1 MELNAYLYSIETIKK
16 IGIMKKLQ
24 FLKDNKEQVVKYYN
38 SKIKGLYDVTLKDFM
53 TDLLDNF
60 RKITTDKELVKFDLF
75 GNLKDAESRLGCKDV
90 EIGVS
95 YSKPYSESNHAKAV
109 AYHGKDKVELMSNA
123 Q

>member
-1 MELNAYLYSIETIKK
+1 
-16 IGIMKKLQ
+16 MKKLQ

-38 SKIKGLYDVTLKDFM
+38 ENVKGLYDVTLKDFM

-60 RKITTDKELVKFDLF
+60 RKITTTKELVKFDLF
-75 GNLKDAESRLGCKDV
+75 GNLQDAESRLGLMDV

-109 AYHGKDKVELMSNA
+109 AYYGKEKVELMSNA

>member
-1 MELNAYLYSIETIKK
+1 
-16 IGIMKKLQ
+16 MKKLQ

-38 SKIKGLYDVTLKDFM
+38 ENVKGLYDVTLKDFM

-60 RKITTDKELVKFDLF
+60 KKITTTKELVKFDLF
-75 GNLKDAESRLGCKDV
+75 GNLQDAESRLGCKDV

-109 AYHGKDKVELMSNA
+109 AYYGKEKVELMSNA

>member
-38 SKIKGLYDVTLKDFM
+38 SKIKGLYNVTLKYFM
-53 TDLLDNF
+53 TDLLDKF
-60 RKITTDKELVKFDLF
+60 EKITTDKELVKFDLF
-75 GNLKDAESRLGCKDV
+75 GNMERAKSRLGLMDV

>member
-1 MELNAYLYSIETIKK
+1 
-16 IGIMKKLQ
+16 MKKLQ

-38 SKIKGLYDVTLKDFM
+38 DNVKGLYDVTLKYFM

-60 RKITTDKELVKFDLF
+60 KKITTTKELVKFDLF
-75 GNLKDAESRLGCKDV
+75 GNLQDAESRLGLMDV

-109 AYHGKDKVELMSNA
+109 AYYGKEKVELMSNA